1 MSFLRSSIC
10 LIAIRNIKME
20 RSKIF
25 TIMIILLS
33 AFLFGCSKMNRE
45 NYEKINTGMNYQ
57 EVVSI
62 IGDPDKCDAIMGSK
76 NCVWGNE
83 NKNITI
89 NFIGDK
95 VFILSMN
102 GL

>member
-1 MSFLRSSIC
+1 MKRPKKLVVI
-10 LIAIRNIKME
+10 
-20 RSKIF
+20 
-25 TIMIILLS
+25 TLLL
-33 AFLFGCSKMNRE
+33 FVVLFGCSKLNRE
-45 NYEKINTGMNYQ
+45 NYDKIKVGMDYQ
-57 EVVSI
+57 QVVSI

-95 VFILSMN
+95 VFVLSMN
-102 GL
+102 GF

>member
-1 MSFLRSSIC
+1 MKGTKK
-10 LIAIRNIKME
+10 LIVMA
-20 RSKIF
+20 
-25 TIMIILLS
+25 LLFS
-33 AFLFGCSKMNRE
+33 VVLFGCSKLNRE
-45 NYEKINTGMNYQ
+45 NYDKIKVGMDYQ
-57 EVVSI
+57 QVVSI

-76 NCVWGNE
+76 NCVWGDE

-95 VFILSMN
+95 VFVLSMN

>member
-1 MSFLRSSIC
+1 MKIPKKLIVIAFL
-10 LIAIRNIKME
+10 LY
-20 RSKIF
+20 
-25 TIMIILLS
+25 LV
-33 AFLFGCSKMNRE
+33 LFGCSKLNRE
-45 NYEKINTGMNYQ
+45 NYDKIKVGMDYQ

-95 VFILSMN
+95 VFVPSMN

>member
-1 MSFLRSSIC
+1 MKKPKK
-10 LIAIRNIKME
+10 LI
-20 RSKIF
+20 
-25 TIMIILLS
+25 IMALLLYLV
-33 AFLFGCSKMNRE
+33 LFGCSKLNRE
-45 NYEKINTGMNYQ
+45 NYDKIKVGMDYQ

-95 VFILSMN
+95 VFVPSMN

>member
-1 MSFLRSSIC
+1 MKIPKK
-10 LIAIRNIKME
+10 LI
-20 RSKIF
+20 
-25 TIMIILLS
+25 IMALLLYLV
-33 AFLFGCSKMNRE
+33 LFGCSKLNRE
-45 NYEKINTGMNYQ
+45 NYDKIKVGMDYP

-95 VFILSMN
+95 VFVPSMN

>member
-1 MSFLRSSIC
+1 LNIKE
-10 LIAIRNIKME
+10 RNIKMNIP
-20 RSKIF
+20 KKLIVMAF
-25 TIMIILLS
+25 LLYLV
-33 AFLFGCSKMNRE
+33 LFGCSKLNRE
-45 NYEKINTGMNYQ
+45 NYDKIKVGMDYQ
-57 EVVSI
+57 QVVSI

-95 VFILSMN
+95 VFFLSMN

>member
-1 MSFLRSSIC
+1 M
-10 LIAIRNIKME
+10 
-20 RSKIF
+20 KIPKKII
-25 TIMIILLS
+25 IMALLLYLV
-33 AFLFGCSKMNRE
+33 LFGCSKLNRE
-45 NYEKINTGMNYQ
+45 NYDKIKVGMDYQ
-57 EVVSI
+57 QIVSI

-95 VFILSMN
+95 VFVLSMN

>member
-1 MSFLRSSIC
+1 MKVPKK
-10 LIAIRNIKME
+10 LI
-20 RSKIF
+20 
-25 TIMIILLS
+25 IMALLLYLV
-33 AFLFGCSKMNRE
+33 LFGCNKLNRE
-45 NYEKINTGMNYQ
+45 NYDKIKAGMDYQ
-57 EVVSI
+57 QVVSI

-95 VFILSMN
+95 VFVLSMN

>member
-1 MSFLRSSIC
+1 MKVPKK
-10 LIAIRNIKME
+10 LI
-20 RSKIF
+20 
-25 TIMIILLS
+25 IMALLLYLV
-33 AFLFGCSKMNRE
+33 LFGCSKLNRE
-45 NYEKINTGMNYQ
+45 NYDKIKAGMDYQ
-57 EVVSI
+57 QVVSI

-95 VFILSMN
+95 VFVLSMN